1 MTDHLTGRRGAPRA
15 RNLETAI
22 FLLVLLGGAPAV
34 IVAGV
39 FLWRQ
44 DLTPEARWTLTALI
58 GTVWVAAAVSARQLA
73 MRSLNLIAN
82 LLGALREGDYSIRG
96 LSAKSGSSIAMVM
109 REVNDLGHTLQ
120 RQRTEAVE
128 STTLLTHVMEEIA
141 VSIFAFDPTHQ
152 LLFVNKAAEQL
163 LSKPATELVGQPAT
177 VLGFQEYLTGDARRL
192 IDRSFGGRR
201 GRYEVRRAMFYRD
214 GRPHHLVVMTD
225 LSQALREEEQA
236 AWQRIVRV
244 LSHEINNSLT
254 PIKSIAHSLRRIID
268 RAGAFQRSEEVQQG
282 LSLIEERSGALGRFL
297 RSYAQLARLPKPN
310 PKKVAVPALVQR
322 IVELEAR
329 LPVRIQA
336 SPDVEL
342 VADSDQLEQL
352 LINIIRNA
360 VDAALETGGGVSVQW
375 RTDPGWFEMHVDDEG
390 KGLPDT
396 SNLFV
401 PFFTTKPNGSGIG
414 LALSRQ
420 IAEAHGGGITLEN
433 RTPGPGCRATLR
445 LPASALSAFAVHS
458 LGRLDE
464 LVTGQ
469 TAAAP
474 GFGARGRT

>member
-1 MTDHLTGRRGAPRA
+1 VTDQLSVRRGAPRA
-15 RNLETAI
+15 RNLEAAI
-22 FLLVLLGGAPAV
+22 FWLVLLGGLPGTL
-34 IVAGV
+34 VAGW
-39 FLWRQ
+39 FLWREE
-44 DLTPEARWTLTALI
+44 LPPEVRWTLA
-58 GTVWVAAAVSARQLA
+58 VVVAAVWIGSAVSARQLA
-73 MRSLNLIAN
+73 VRSLNLVAN

-96 LSAKSGSSIAMVM
+96 LSARSGSSMAMVM

-128 STTLLTHVMEEIA
+128 STQLLTHVMEEIA
-141 VSIFAFDPTHQ
+141 VSVFAFDPTHQ
-152 LLFVNKAAEQL
+152 LLFVNRAAEAL
-163 LSKPATELVGQPAT
+163 LGKPSEQLVGQPAS
-177 VLGFQEYLTGDARRL
+177 VLGFDEYLKGEPRRL
-192 IDRSFGGRR
+192 IDRTFGGSR
-201 GRYEVRRAMFYRD
+201 GRYEVRRAAFYRD
-214 GRPHHLVVMTD
+214 GRPHQLVVMTD
-225 LSQALREEEQA
+225 LSQALREEEQT

-268 RAGAFQRSEEVQQG
+268 RAAVFERGDEVQQG

-310 PKKVAVPALVQR
+310 PKPLSVSTLVKR

-329 LPVRIQA
+329 LPVTVVP
-336 SPDVEL
+336 SPEVEL

-352 LINIIRNA
+352 LINIVRNA
-360 VDAALETGGGVSVQW
+360 VDAALETGGGASVAW
-375 RTDPGWFEMHVDDEG
+375 DTPGGWFEMTIDDEG

-433 RTPGPGCRATLR
+433 RVPGPGCRATLR
-445 LPASALSAFAVHS
+445 LPSGALSAMAVHMV
-458 LGRLDE
+458 GKLDDM
-464 LVTGQ
+464 VGGGPR
-469 TAAAP
+469 A
-474 GFGARGRT
+474 